1 MHRISLRTLTAGALT
16 IAALLAGSGVAQA
29 APAPGAPGV
38 GDSYFPDYGNGGY
51 DVSHYDVRVRYWP
64 QTDRLTGTT
73 TILARSTQDLSQFN
87 LDFLLDVS
95 SVRVNNRPAKFHREG
110 VHELVVVPDRPVAKG
125 GALTV
130 VVQYSGIPS
139 EVQAYGFTSW
149 NRTPDGALAVNEP
162 ESAWWW
168 FPSNDHPT
176 DKATFDISV
185 LAPDDVQVISNG
197 RLTSGPTPEL
207 IGWNRWY
214 WRSIR
219 PQATYL
225 AYLAIGKY
233 DIETDTSA
241 DGSPIVNAY
250 SQSLGEF
257 DGAARASVSRTDEII
272 DTESEF
278 FGPYPFEARGG
289 VVAPSGELG
298 FALET
303 QTRPVYDGR
312 FWRRGANTYVVA
324 HENAHQW
331 FGDSVSVAEWSN
343 IWLNEGFASYAEWLW
358 SEHEGEGTAQ
368 ELFDFTYASY
378 PADDPFWQVL
388 PGNPGADKVFDGAVY
403 DRGALTLGALRQQ
416 IGDDSFFTLL
426 RTWTRTH
433 QYSTG
438 SIAQFIALAEQ
449 VSGQQ
454 LDDLFTT
461 WLFTKGRPD
470 LTVAGTA
477 KLSRAA
483 AAPVKPRSWDLIQQA
498 HRDLAQL
505 GRG

>member
-1 MHRISLRTLTAGALT
+1 MRRVSIRTVATVAVT
-16 IAALLAGSGVAQA
+16 IAALTAGSGVANA
-29 APAPGAPGV
+29 APTPGAPGL

-51 DVSHYDVRVRYWP
+51 DVDHYNVRVRYWP
-64 QTDRLTGTT
+64 STDRLTGTT
-73 TILARSTQDLSQFN
+73 TILAHSTQELSRFN
-87 LDFLLDVS
+87 LDFALDVS
-95 SVRVNNRPAKFHREG
+95 SVRVNNRAAAFSREG
-110 VHELVVVPDRPVAKG
+110 SHELVVTPARSVPKG
-125 GALTV
+125 GDLTV

-139 EVQAYGFTSW
+139 TVVVNGFTGW
-149 NRTPDGALAVNEP
+149 GRTPDGALAVNEP

-176 DKATFDISV
+176 DKATFDVSV

-197 RLTSGPTPEL
+197 SLTSGPTPEL
-207 IGWNRWY
+207 NGWNRWY
-214 WRSIR
+214 WRSVK

-233 DIETDTSA
+233 DIETDTAA
-241 DGSPIVNAY
+241 DGSPIVNAF

-257 DGAARASVSRTDEII
+257 DGAARASVNRTSEIL
-272 DTESEF
+272 DVESEY

-289 VVAPSGELG
+289 VVAPPGELG

-312 FWRRGANTYVVA
+312 FWRRGGNTYVVA

-331 FGDSVSVAEWSN
+331 FGDSVSVAEWKN

-358 SEHEGEGTAQ
+358 SEHEGEGTTQ

-388 PGNPGADKVFDGAVY
+388 PGDPGADRVFDGAVY
-403 DRGALTLGALRQQ
+403 DRGALTLGALRTE
-416 IGDDSFFTLL
+416 IGDDDFFELL
-426 RTWTRTH
+426 RTWTQAHKYGNAT
-433 QYSTG
+433 T
-438 SIAQFIALAEQ
+438 AQFIALAEQ
-449 VSGQQ
+449 ISGKQ

-461 WLFTKGRPD
+461 WLFTPGRPE
-470 LTVAGTA
+470 LPTA
-477 KLSRAA
+477 SQSRLSAKA
-483 AAPVKPRSWDLIQQA
+483 VPAEPRSWEQIQQV
-498 HRDLAQL
+498 HRDLAQ
-505 GRG
+505 REAS

>member
-1 MHRISLRTLTAGALT
+1 MRRVSMRTIMTVGVTVVALT
-16 IAALLAGSGVAQA
+16 MGTGVASA
-29 APAPGAPGV
+29 APSPGAPGA
-38 GDSYFPDYGNGGY
+38 GDSYYPDYGNGGY
-51 DVSHYDVRVRYWP
+51 DVTHYDVRVRYWP

-73 TILARSTQDLSQFN
+73 TILARSTQELSSFN

-95 SVRVNNRPAKFHREG
+95 SVRVNNRAATFRREG
-110 VHELVVVPDRPVAKG
+110 VHELVVTPERPVAQG
-125 GALTV
+125 AALTV

-149 NRTPDGALAVNEP
+149 NRTEDGALAVNEP

-168 FPSNDHPT
+168 FPSNDHPS
-176 DKATFDISV
+176 DKATFDVSV

-197 RLTSGPTPEL
+197 RLTGGPTPEL

-225 AYLAIGKY
+225 AFLAIGKY
-233 DIETDTSA
+233 DIETDTAA

-250 SQSLGEF
+250 SRSLGEF
-257 DGAARASVSRTDEII
+257 EGAARASVDRTNEIL
-272 DTESEF
+272 DAESEF

-289 VVAPSGELG
+289 VVTPPGELG

-312 FWRRGANTYVVA
+312 FWRRGGNTYVVA

-331 FGDSVSVAEWSN
+331 FGDSISVAEWRN

-378 PADDPFWQVL
+378 PADDPFWRVL
-388 PGNPGADKVFDGAVY
+388 PGDPGATRLFDGAVY
-403 DRGALTLGALRQQ
+403 DRGALTLHALRLE
-416 IGDDSFFTLL
+416 IGDDAFFNLL
-426 RTWTRTH
+426 RTWTRTR
-433 QYSTG
+433 QYGTATT
-438 SIAQFIALAEQ
+438 AQFIALAEQ
-449 VSGQQ
+449 ISGKQ

-461 WLFTKGRPD
+461 WLYTPGRPD
-470 LTVAGTA
+470 LATTSPALRSTA
-477 KLSRAA
+477 P
-483 AAPVKPRSWDLIQQA
+483 AAPVKPRSWDLIQQG
-498 HRDLAQL
+498 HSDLAKH
-505 GRG
+505 